1 MLDTTQACAH
11 PFDALDPKDR
21 VMVALDCS
29 FDRALVLA
37 DALVGHVGGVKVGMT
52 LFYAEGPRAVTAMRE
67 RGYKVFLDL
76 KLHDIPHQ
84 IEGAARAAAQ
94 TGADLLSIH
103 GSGASEM
110 IAAARR
116 GVVQAAA
123 EKGVANP
130 ESERCKLVAIS
141 VLTSMNQELLA
152 EVGVEAPVA
161 EQVARLSQLSYR
173 SGADGMV
180 CSPQEA
186 ASVRKLLG
194 PDALIVCPGV
204 RPQGSAMGDQKRVA
218 TPAEAIA
225 WGASHLVVG
234 RPIVAAQDP
243 VAAADALIAELKA
256 AHKA

>member
-1 MLDTTQACAH
+1 MLEQTTPQATN
-11 PFDALDPKDR
+11 FDSLNPRDR

-29 FDRALVLA
+29 YERALDLA
-37 DALVGHVGGVKVGMT
+37 DMLQGHVGWVKVGMT
-52 LFYAEGPRAVTAMRE
+52 LFYAQGPQAVRAMRE

-84 IEGAARAAAQ
+84 IEGAARAAAY

-110 IAAARR
+110 IAAAHR
-116 GVVQAAA
+116 GVVAAA
-123 EKGVANP
+123 ADKGVADP
-130 ESERCKLVAIS
+130 EHDRCKLVAIS
-141 VLTSMNQELLA
+141 VLTSMNQQLLS
-152 EVGVEAPVA
+152 EVGVSASVE
-161 EQVARLSQLSYR
+161 EQVARLSELSYA
-173 SGADGMV
+173 SGSDGMV

-186 ASVRKLLG
+186 AAVRKLLG

-204 RPQGSAMGDQKRVA
+204 RPQGSATGDQKRVA

-225 WGASHLVVG
+225 AGASHLVVG

-243 VAAADALIAELKA
+243 VSAADALIDELKTA
-256 AHKA
+256 RTQ